1 MTEALAP
8 IAPGT
13 LLAGRYEVRRELGR
27 GGMGI
32 VYLCRDTCGDEPV
45 ALKRLHRS
53 DSDADIDPEER
64 WWFQQE
70 ARCMASLDHPA
81 IVKARDFGIL
91 SDSSPFLVMSVAP
104 GRSLLSWLETRAIP
118 WPWPYTVLHSMVDQI
133 LAGLAHAHARGV
145 IHGDLKPTNLML
157 DFDGSSS
164 VPNVYILDLGLA
176 SLVRDPVDHRLQRQK
191 GTPRVVRAGAGTPGW
206 MAPEQIRK
214 AAPHYG
220 APTDLYAL
228 GSILYHLVSG
238 REPYSGTIEE
248 ILEGHKNKPL
258 PDFIPPSNAPADIKS
273 FVCTLLAKR
282 PWQRFEYAGD
292 ARRAW
297 ARLAPRVTTETWH
310 FKFDPQPDAP
320 DSALEEITSIE
331 EVRARDTEPLTYP
344 IPIPVEDTSVSGTA
358 VGLLGL
364 RPSPLVAR
372 NEERADLEAIVED
385 MSDPEFKGQRLVLLY
400 GEAGVGKSRLAE
412 WLCEQVHERALMV
425 PLRARYRR
433 IPAPLDGIVGAV
445 NSHFGLEGADRN
457 LVEKTLLNCWEIGD
471 HDDEGKT
478 FVAAAAEWLR
488 PTPPG
493 ETVPLGPTGKRFF
506 FDSPAVRYQTILK
519 ILERVGKSRPILL
532 WLDDLHL
539 GSERTFEALSNIH
552 QALPNL
558 RVLLLATARSE
569 AIAVDPEALGR
580 LETLR
585 HFYGGK
591 VIELRPL
598 SPPDTEHLLLS
609 SLPLEPAAVERATT
623 RSRGNPLFALQ
634 LLHAWALNDHLRMLD
649 GVYYVPSQFLG
660 EQPGSTAELWEERIQ
675 AIPPELRQAA
685 HAAAALGG
693 DIPLVC
699 LRALLESL
707 GFPVA
712 TAIESIHRAQ
722 ILIPAGPGHLRW
734 PHALLHEHLLA
745 SQLSRSDAKHVFR
758 SAADALA
765 LHPAAGTRRVVSHR
779 ITNLL
784 RAGDEAAVAEHV
796 LEFVESNWR
805 RVRDV
810 GATLNDL
817 SRLEGLVAGPA
828 KAAYARWRAEALR
841 HVGRFAEA
849 RELVETARRTFA
861 AMGDLKNEAHCL
873 RLLGHILAAQSIAV
887 GRDHVVEAL
896 NKFDLLADDE
906 GIAECELVIGEID
919 HLQGDHASA
928 ATWLESAARH
938 FGDLPD
944 PLIGHGR
951 CLVLLGLTYLAQGR
965 LSRARNF
972 LDQGTTELEKV
983 GYRLGL
989 AECEIALGH
998 LAHRSDSMSLAQTR
1012 AERALGMMQ
1021 ELRNPRGEAACE
1033 RLLAMIAL
1041 DTADLRRSR
1050 DHALSASS
1058 LYAEMGEPRGHV
1070 EASLVLAQVAL
1081 AANKPVA
1088 AELIRACESVG
1099 LAEAETRQHLLLSK
1113 CWLAYTEGRREDA
1126 QNALEEARQCFRD
1139 PRCSGDH
1146 TRQLLARL
1154 SELRWPKIG
1163 RKLIDDWRSDLGG
1176 RKRETP
1182 AKEQKAV
1189 DQRDTSDGA

>member
-1 MTEALAP
+1 
-8 IAPGT
+8 
-13 LLAGRYEVRRELGR
+13 
-27 GGMGI
+27 MGI

-45 ALKRLHRS
+45 ALKRLHR
-53 DSDADIDPEER
+53 SDADIDPEER

-81 IVKARDFGIL
+81 VVKARDFGIL

-157 DFDGSSS
+157 DFNGSSS
-164 VPNVYILDLGLA
+164 LPSVYILDLGLA
-176 SLVRDPVDHRLQRQK
+176 SLVRETVDVRLNRQK
-191 GTPRVVRAGAGTPGW
+191 GAPRLVRAGAGTPGW
-206 MAPEQIRK
+206 MAPEQIRR

-220 APTDLYAL
+220 PPTDLYAI
-228 GSILYHLVSG
+228 GSILYHLLSG
-238 REPYSGTIEE
+238 REPYSGTIDE

-258 PDFIPPSNAPADIKS
+258 PDFVPPANAPPEIKA
-273 FVCTLLAKR
+273 FVRTLMAKR

-297 ARLAPRVTTETWH
+297 ARLAPRVATETWL
-310 FKFDPQPDAP
+310 FKFDPQPDTP
-320 DSALEEITSIE
+320 DAVLEEITSIE
-331 EVRARDTEPLTYP
+331 EVRAPDTERFESP
-344 IPIPVEDTSVSGTA
+344 SVVDEGTAAEEASCSDTA

-372 NEERADLEAIVED
+372 NEERADLESIVRD
-385 MSDPEFKGQRLVLLY
+385 IADPDFKGQKLVLLY

-457 LVEKTLLNCWEIGD
+457 LVEKTLLNCWEIAD
-471 HDDEGKT
+471 NDDDGKT

-493 ETVPLGPTGKRFF
+493 DTVPLGPTGKRFF
-506 FDSPAVRYQTILK
+506 FDSPAVRYQTILR
-519 ILERVGKSRPILL
+519 ILELIGRTRSILL

-539 GSERTFEALSNIH
+539 GSERTFEVLAKLH
-552 QALPNL
+552 DALPNV

-569 AIAVDPEALGR
+569 AVAVDSEALSR

-585 HFYGGK
+585 HLYGGK

-598 SPPDTEHLLLS
+598 SPADTEQLLLS

-623 RSRGNPLFALQ
+623 RSRGNPLYALQ
-634 LLHAWALNDHLRMLD
+634 LLHAWALNEHLRMVD
-649 GVYYVPSQFLG
+649 GMYYVPSEFLG
-660 EQPGSTAELWEERIQ
+660 EQPGSTAELWDERIL
-675 AIPPELRQAA
+675 AIPPDLRQAA
-685 HAAAALGG
+685 HAASALGG
-693 DIPLVC
+693 DIPVVC

-707 GFPVA
+707 GFPVGS
-712 TAIESIHRAQ
+712 AIEAIHRAQ

-734 PHALLHEHLLA
+734 PHALLHEHLL
-745 SQLSRSDAKHVFR
+745 SCQLERPDAKRVFR

-849 RELVETARRTFA
+849 RELAETARRTFA
-861 AMGDLKNEAHCL
+861 AMGDLRNEAHCL
-873 RLLGHILAAQSIAV
+873 RLLGHIMAAQSIAV
-887 GRDHVVEAL
+887 GRDHVQEAL
-896 NKFDLLADDE
+896 QKFDLLADDA

-919 HLQGDHASA
+919 HYLGDHGSAS
-928 ATWLESAARH
+928 TWLERAARH

-951 CLVLLGLTYLAQGR
+951 CLLLLGLSYLAQGR
-965 LSRARNF
+965 LSRARNL
-972 LDQGTTELEKV
+972 LDQAATELERV

-998 LAHRSDSMSLAQTR
+998 LAHRSDSMSLAETR
-1012 AERALGMMQ
+1012 AERALAMMQ
-1021 ELRNPRGEAACE
+1021 ELKNPRGEAACE
-1033 RLLAMIAL
+1033 RLLALIAL
-1041 DTADLRRSR
+1041 DTSDLRRSR

-1088 AELIRACESVG
+1088 ADLIRACESVG

-1113 CWLAYTEGRREDA
+1113 SWLAFSEGRG
-1126 QNALEEARQCFRD
+1126 EEATSDLEAARRCFRD
-1139 PRCSGDH
+1139 PGCSGDH

-1154 SELRWPKIG
+1154 SELRWPKVG
-1163 RKLIDDWRSDLGG
+1163 RKIIDDWRSDLGG
-1176 RKRETP
+1176 RKRDAAGRETP
-1182 AKEQKAV
+1182 AKEQKAA
-1189 DQRDTSDGA
+1189 DQHDA

>member
-1 MTEALAP
+1 
-8 IAPGT
+8 
-13 LLAGRYEVRRELGR
+13 
-27 GGMGI
+27 MGI

-53 DSDADIDPEER
+53 DAEIDPEER

-81 IVKARDFGIL
+81 IVKALDFGIL

-164 VPNVYILDLGLA
+164 VPSVYILDLGLA
-176 SLVRDPVDHRLQRQK
+176 SLVRDPVDHRLNRQK
-191 GTPRVVRAGAGTPGW
+191 GTPRIVRAGAGTPGW
-206 MAPEQIRK
+206 MAPEQIRR

-220 APTDLYAL
+220 PATDLYAI
-228 GSILYHLVSG
+228 GSILYHLLSG

-248 ILEGHKNKPL
+248 ILEGHKSKPL
-258 PDFIPPSNAPADIKS
+258 PDFVPPANAPPAIKE
-273 FVCTLLAKR
+273 FVRTLMAKR

-297 ARLAPRVTTETWH
+297 ARLAPPVATETWH

-320 DSALEEITSIE
+320 DAALEEITSIE
-331 EVRARDTEPLTYP
+331 EVRARDTEPATTPLAADETV
-344 IPIPVEDTSVSGTA
+344 PVEEASVSATA

-364 RPSPLVAR
+364 RPSPLVSR
-372 NEERADLEAIVED
+372 NEERADLEAIAED
-385 MSDPEFKGQRLVLLY
+385 MSDPDFKGQQLVLLY

-445 NSHFGLEGADRN
+445 NAHFGLEGADRN
-457 LVEKTLLNCWEIGD
+457 LVEKTLLNCWEITD
-471 HDDEGKT
+471 DDEEGKM

-506 FDSPAVRYQTILK
+506 FDSPAVRYQTMLK
-519 ILERVGKSRPILL
+519 ILGHIGRSRPILL

-539 GSERTFEALSNIH
+539 GSVRTFEALEKIH
-552 QALPNL
+552 EALPSL

-569 AIAVDPEALGR
+569 AVAVDPEALGR

-585 HFYGGK
+585 HLYGGK
-591 VIELRPL
+591 VVELRPL
-598 SPPDTEHLLLS
+598 SNAATEQLLLS

-634 LLHAWALNDHLRMLD
+634 LLHAWALNDHLRMID
-649 GVYYVPSQFLG
+649 GVYYVPPEFLG
-660 EQPGSTAELWEERIQ
+660 EQPGSTADLWDERIL
-675 AIPPELRQAA
+675 AIPPDLRQAA

-693 DIPLVC
+693 DIPVVC

-712 TAIESIHRAQ
+712 TAVEAIHRAQ

-734 PHALLHEHLLA
+734 PHALLHEHLL
-745 SQLSRSDAKHVFR
+745 SCQLDRPDAKHVFR

-784 RAGDEAAVAEHV
+784 RAGDEAAVADHV
-796 LEFVESNWR
+796 LEFVEHNWR

-817 SRLEGLVAGPA
+817 SRLEGLVSGPT

-849 RELVETARRTFA
+849 RDLAETARHTFA
-861 AMGDLKNEAHCL
+861 AMGDLKNEANCL

-896 NKFDLLADDE
+896 GKFDLLADDA
-906 GIAECELVIGEID
+906 GSAECELVIGEID
-919 HLQGDHASA
+919 HLHGDHGSASN
-928 ATWLESAARH
+928 WLERAARH
-938 FGDLPD
+938 FGELPD

-951 CLVLLGLTYLAQGR
+951 CLLLLGLTYLAQGR
-965 LSRARNF
+965 LSRARNL
-972 LDQGTTELEKV
+972 LDQATTELEKV

-998 LAHRSDSMSLAQTR
+998 LAHRSDSMSLAETR
-1012 AERALGMMQ
+1012 ARRALAMMQ
-1021 ELRNPRGEAACE
+1021 DLKNPRGEAACE

-1041 DTADLRRSR
+1041 DTSDLRSSR

-1088 AELIRACESVG
+1088 ADLIRACESVG

-1113 CWLAYTEGRREDA
+1113 SWLAFNEGRREDA
-1126 QNALEEARQCFRD
+1126 MSDLEAARQCFRD

-1154 SELRWPKIG
+1154 AELRWPTTG
-1163 RKLIDDWRSDLGG
+1163 RKLIDDWRSELGG

-1182 AKEQKAV
+1182 IKDQKTV
-1189 DQRDTSDGA
+1189 DQHDV

>member
-1 MTEALAP
+1 
-8 IAPGT
+8 
-13 LLAGRYEVRRELGR
+13 
-27 GGMGI
+27 MGI

-45 ALKRLHRS
+45 ALKRLHR
-53 DSDADIDPEER
+53 SDADIDPEER

-157 DFDGSSS
+157 DFNGSSS
-164 VPNVYILDLGLA
+164 LPNVYILDLGLA
-176 SLVRDPVDHRLQRQK
+176 SLVRDPVDSRLHRQK
-191 GTPRVVRAGAGTPGW
+191 GAPRLVRAGAGTPGW
-206 MAPEQIRK
+206 MAPEQIRR

-220 APTDLYAL
+220 PPTDLYAI
-228 GSILYHLVSG
+228 GSILYHLLSG
-238 REPYSGTIEE
+238 REPYSGTIDE
-248 ILEGHKNKPL
+248 ILEGHKNHPL
-258 PDFIPPSNAPADIKS
+258 PDFVPPANAPAETKA
-273 FVCTLLAKR
+273 FVRTLMAKR

-297 ARLAPRVTTETWH
+297 ARLAPRVATETWH

-320 DSALEEITSIE
+320 LEEITSIE
-331 EVRARDTEPLTYP
+331 EVRARDTEPATTPLGGGDGTA
-344 IPIPVEDTSVSGTA
+344 VEEASVSATA

-372 NEERADLEAIVED
+372 NEERADLETVVED
-385 MSDPEFKGQRLVLLY
+385 MSDPEFKGHKLILLY

-471 HDDEGKT
+471 NDDEGKT
-478 FVAAAAEWLR
+478 LVAAAAEWLR

-506 FDSPAVRYQTILK
+506 FDSPAVRYQTMLR

-539 GSERTFEALSNIH
+539 GSMRTFEALSKL
-552 QALPNL
+552 QDLPDL

-569 AIAVDPEALGR
+569 AVAVDPEALAR

-585 HFYGGK
+585 HLYGGK
-591 VIELRPL
+591 VVELRPL
-598 SPPDTEHLLLS
+598 SPPDTEQLLLS

-649 GVYYVPSQFLG
+649 GVYYVPSEFLG
-660 EQPGSTAELWEERIQ
+660 EQPGSTAELWDERIQ
-675 AIPPELRQAA
+675 AIPPDLRHAA
-685 HAAAALGG
+685 HAASALGG
-693 DIPLVC
+693 DIPVVC

-707 GFPVA
+707 GFPVGS
-712 TAIESIHRAQ
+712 AIEAIHRAQ

-734 PHALLHEHLLA
+734 PHALLHEHLL
-745 SQLSRSDAKHVFR
+745 STQLDRPDAKRVFR

-817 SRLEGLVAGPA
+817 SRLEGLVSGPA
-828 KAAYARWRAEALR
+828 KAAYARWSAEALR

-849 RELVETARRTFA
+849 RDLAETARRTFA
-861 AMGDLKNEAHCL
+861 AMGDMRNEAHCL

-896 NKFDLLADDE
+896 RKFDLLADE
-906 GIAECELVIGEID
+906 AGIAECELVIGEID
-919 HLQGDHASA
+919 HHQGDHGSAS
-928 ATWLESAARH
+928 TWLERAARH
-938 FGDLPD
+938 YGDLPD

-951 CLVLLGLTYLAQGR
+951 CLLLLGVTYIAQGR
-965 LSRARNF
+965 LSRARNL
-972 LDQGTTELEKV
+972 LDQAATELERV

-998 LAHRSDSMSLAQTR
+998 LAHRSDSMSLAETR
-1012 AERALGMMQ
+1012 AERALGMMK
-1021 ELRNPRGEAACE
+1021 ELKNPRGEAACE
-1033 RLLAMIAL
+1033 RLLALIAL
-1041 DTADLRRSR
+1041 DTSDLRRSR
-1050 DHALSASS
+1050 DHALAASS

-1081 AANKPVA
+1081 AANKPIA
-1088 AELIRACESVG
+1088 ADLIRACESVG

-1113 CWLAYTEGRREDA
+1113 SWLAFTEGRREEAASD
-1126 QNALEEARQCFRD
+1126 LEAARQCFRD

-1154 SELRWPKIG
+1154 SELRWATHE
-1163 RKLIDDWRSDLGG
+1163 RKLIDEWRAELGS

-1182 AKEQKAV
+1182 GKERKAV
-1189 DQRDTSDGA
+1189 DQQDV